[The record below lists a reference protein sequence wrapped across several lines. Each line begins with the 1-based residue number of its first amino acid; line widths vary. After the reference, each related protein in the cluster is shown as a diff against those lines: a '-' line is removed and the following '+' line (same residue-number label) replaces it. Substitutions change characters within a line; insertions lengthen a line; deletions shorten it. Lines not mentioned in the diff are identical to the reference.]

1 MTGEEVAELSDAALA
16 ARVEE
21 IDLYARI
28 SPDQKTRIVLA
39 LRQRGHTVGF
49 LGDGV
54 NDAPAIHAADVGL
67 SVEGATDVARE
78 AADMIM
84 LVRNLDVVA
93 DGVRGGPA
101 HVRQY
106 PEIRAHGN
114 ELELRQHAVDGAG
127 VDLPAVLAADR
138 RSRFCSII

>member
-1 MTGEEVAELSDAALA
+1 MPERGLLSGAEVAKLSDAMLG

-28 SPDQKTRIVLA
+28 SPDQKTRIVPA

-67 SVEGATDVARE
+67 SSRE
-78 AADMIM
+78 
-84 LVRNLDVVA
+84 
-93 DGVRGGPA
+93 P
-101 HVRQY
+101 
-106 PEIRAHGN
+106 PT
-114 ELELRQHAVDGAG
+114 
-127 VDLPAVLAADR
+127 
-138 RSRFCSII
+138 